1 MSFRV
6 LSAFLITA
14 LTLAPVS
21 QAAPVQLATSSPS
34 EPALFTSKTEK
45 NINHKDAR
53 LARWVRS
60 FRYRALTS
68 GIPAITFEAA
78 MRDVQYLEKV
88 IELDRNQS
96 EFTKTIWDY
105 LDIAVATKRVTN
117 GKTALHKWHRTLREI
132 EDRYQVEKAILVA
145 IWGLESAYGEK
156 RGDIPVISALA
167 TLAYDGRR
175 GAFFE
180 EQLITALKIL
190 NNGDTT
196 VPRMVGSWAGAM
208 GHTQFMPTSY
218 RDYAVDFTGDGKRDI
233 WSDNPSDALASTAAY
248 LAEFGWTKGMPWGV
262 EVRLPAD
269 FNYGLAQRRIK
280 KRPSDWARA
289 GVVSVTGKPIP
300 DYGRAAV
307 LLPAGAKG
315 AAFLVFKN
323 FEVLENYNSADAY
336 VIGVGHLA
344 DRIVGGSKIKAK
356 WPREDRALSFAERQ
370 EMQRRLTSA
379 GFNTQ
384 GIDGKIGPLT
394 IAAVRAFQR
403 RVGLPADGY
412 ASLQLLEQL
421 RR

>member
-1 MSFRV
+1 MSFRIS
-6 LSAFLITA
+6 SAFLIA
-14 LTLAPVS
+14 AVMLAPAS
-21 QAAPVQLATSSPS
+21 QAAPLRPATSGPS
-34 EPALFTSKTEK
+34 EPALFASKTEK
-45 NINHKDAR
+45 NIEHKEAQ
-53 LARWVRS
+53 LGRWVRS
-60 FRYRALTS
+60 FRYRALAS
-68 GIPAITFEAA
+68 GVPAVTFDTA

-117 GKTALHKWHRTLREI
+117 GKKALHKWHNTLSKI
-132 EDRYQVEKAILVA
+132 EARYQVEKAIIVA
-145 IWGLESAYGEK
+145 VWGLESAYGKK
-156 RGDIPVISALA
+156 RGGIAVISALA

-180 EQLITALKIL
+180 EQLITALQIL
-190 NNGDTT
+190 NSGDTT
-196 VPRMVGSWAGAM
+196 LPHMVGSWAGAM
-208 GHTQFMPTSY
+208 GHTQFIPTSY

-262 EVRLPAD
+262 EVRLPAG

-280 KRPSDWARA
+280 KLPSDWYRA
-289 GVVSVTGKPIP
+289 GVVSVTGKPIS

-315 AAFLVFKN
+315 AAFLVFNN
-323 FEVLENYNSADAY
+323 FEVLEHYNSADAY

-344 DRIVGGSKIKAK
+344 DRIAGGSKIKTK
-356 WPREDRALSFAERQ
+356 WPRSDRALSFAERQ
-370 EMQRRLTSA
+370 EMQHRLTSA
-379 GFNTQ
+379 GFNTK

-403 RVGLPADGY
+403 RAGLPADGY
-412 ASLQLLEQL
+412 ASLQLLKRL

>member
-1 MSFRV
+1 
-6 LSAFLITA
+6 
-14 LTLAPVS
+14 
-21 QAAPVQLATSSPS
+21 
-34 EPALFTSKTEK
+34 
-45 NINHKDAR
+45 
-53 LARWVRS
+53 
-60 FRYRALTS
+60 
-68 GIPAITFEAA
+68 
-78 MRDVQYLEKV
+78 
-88 IELDRNQS
+88 
-96 EFTKTIWDY
+96 
-105 LDIAVATKRVTN
+105 
-117 GKTALHKWHRTLREI
+117 
-132 EDRYQVEKAILVA
+132 
-145 IWGLESAYGEK
+145 
-156 RGDIPVISALA
+156 
-167 TLAYDGRR
+167 
-175 GAFFE
+175 
-180 EQLITALKIL
+180 
-190 NNGDTT
+190 
-196 VPRMVGSWAGAM
+196 
-208 GHTQFMPTSY
+208 
-218 RDYAVDFTGDGKRDI
+218 
-233 WSDNPSDALASTAAY
+233 
-248 LAEFGWTKGMPWGV
+248 MPWGV

-300 DYGRAAV
+300 DHGKAAV

-412 ASLQLLEQL
+412 ASLQLLERL